1 MRAMSSSHTAAAA
14 TLRANRRGIQFMVG
28 GMACFLVNDALV
40 KYASQTLPAAQLIFV
55 RGLMATLLVLMVA
68 QAMGVLGRAVQAAR
82 GWVLVRAGI
91 DACATILYLVSL
103 FHLPLPNVT
112 AINLASPLF
121 IVAFAV
127 PFLGERVDARRWAGV
142 TIGFIGVLLVIQPRA
157 EAFNAFSLVALAA
170 TMLHAIRDLVTRRI
184 GTAVPA
190 VLVTLVTAVAVTA
203 LAGLLSIV
211 EGWRALGLRDLA
223 LLGLAA
229 VFLAGGYHLMIRATQ
244 AGELSVIAPF
254 RYTALLW
261 ALLFGYVV
269 WGDVPNLLA
278 WGGIALLI
286 GAGLDT
292 IRRDRNRGSSPPA

>member
-1 MRAMSSSHTAAAA
+1 MRAMSPSHPAAVAL
-14 TLRANRRGIQFMVG
+14 LRANRRGIQFMVG
-28 GMACFLVNDALV
+28 GMACFLINDALV

-55 RGLMATLLVLMVA
+55 RGLMATLLVLLAA
-68 QAMGVLGRAVQAAR
+68 QAMGLLGRAARAAR

-121 IVAFAV
+121 IVAFAA
-127 PFLGERVDARRWAGV
+127 PFLGERVDARRWLGV
-142 TIGFIGVLLVIQPRA
+142 TIGFVGVLLVIQPRA

-184 GTAVPA
+184 GLAVPA
-190 VLVTLVTAVAVTA
+190 VLVTLVTAVVVTA

-211 EGWRALGLRDLA
+211 EGWQALGMRDLV

-261 ALLFGYVV
+261 ALLLGYIV

-292 IRRDRNRGSSPPA
+292 IRRDRNRASSPPP

>member
-1 MRAMSSSHTAAAA
+1 MSPSHAAAAA
-14 TLRANRRGIQFMVG
+14 TLRANRRGIQFMVL

-40 KYASQTLPAAQLIFV
+40 KYASESLPAAQLIFV
-55 RGLMATLLVLMVA
+55 RGVMATLLVLLAA
-68 QAMGVLGRAVQAAR
+68 QAMGVLGGAVQAAR
-82 GWVLVRAGI
+82 GWVLVRAGV
-91 DACATILYLVSL
+91 DALATILYLVSL

-142 TIGFIGVLLVIQPRA
+142 AIGFLGVLLVIQPSA
-157 EAFNAFSLVALAA
+157 AGFNVFSLVALAA
-170 TMLHAIRDLVTRRI
+170 TMLHSVRDLITRRI

-190 VLVTLVTAVAVTA
+190 VLVTLVTAMAVTA
-203 LAGLLSIV
+203 LAGGLSII
-211 EGWRALGLRDLA
+211 EGWRALRLQDLA

-229 VFLAGGYHLMIRATQ
+229 LFLAGGYHLVIRATQ
-244 AGELSVIAPF
+244 AGELSVIVPF

-261 ALLFGYVV
+261 ALLLGWVV

-278 WGGIALLI
+278 WGGIMLLI

-292 IRRDRNRGSSPPA
+292 IRRDRRP